1 VVRQARSEAT
11 RRRIIDS
18 AIDLINE
25 IGYPAAGLAD
35 IIERADLTKGAL
47 YYHFDSKEALAT
59 TIIEEGANKV
69 LESFRAAGRSS
80 SPAMENIVHG
90 LFVVTDVL
98 GNDRV
103 AQAAGRL
110 LRTFGGFNPA
120 AKKTYAVLLDEMT
133 MLTTSAIA
141 EGDLRSELDPAEAS
155 SAIIGSLLGAE
166 LLSSALTDGKDLRG
180 RFGRTWALLLPA
192 LISEDSLAYY
202 REFLARQSLRGD
214 ARGADRPADTR
225 GDDQPGDP
233 PQDR

>member
-1 VVRQARSEAT
+1 MVRQARSEAT

-35 IIERADLTKGAL
+35 IIERAELTKGAL

-59 TIIEEGANKV
+59 TIIEEGATTV
-69 LESFRAAGRSS
+69 LDAFRAAGRSS

-98 GNDRV
+98 GTDRV

-120 AKKTYAVLLDEMT
+120 AKQTYATLLDEMT
-133 MLTTSAIA
+133 RLTTSAIT
-141 EGDLRSELDPAEAS
+141 EGDLRDDVDPEEAS
-155 SAIIGSLLGAE
+155 NAIIGALLGAE
-166 LLSSALTDGKDLRG
+166 LLSSALADSKDLRV
-180 RFGRTWALLLPA
+180 RFGKVWAVMLPA
-192 LISEDSLAYY
+192 LISQDSLAYY
-202 REFLARQSLRGD
+202 REFLARQSLRAPRAPESPTAED
-214 ARGADRPADTR
+214 SDTVA
-225 GDDQPGDP
+225 
-233 PQDR
+233 